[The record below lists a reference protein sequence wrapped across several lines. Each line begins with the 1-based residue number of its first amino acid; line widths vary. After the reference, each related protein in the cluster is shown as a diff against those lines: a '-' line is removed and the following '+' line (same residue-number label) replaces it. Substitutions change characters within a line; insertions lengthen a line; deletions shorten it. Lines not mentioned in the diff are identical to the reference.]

1 MAKISTYPFPS
12 SPTLSDKLIGTD
24 LNDMLMTK
32 NFTISDII
40 SVPGSSTYVPYTG
53 GNNDV
58 FLLGYGFYANE
69 FVVYGGTSSQ
79 FLKADGS
86 IDSNVYALA
95 SSLALYVPYTGATSN
110 VVLGSNTISAS
121 GYIVPG
127 GTSSDFLKADGS
139 VDPSTYLTT
148 SAAASTYVPYTGAT
162 GDVDLGLNRLTAK
175 SLRITTDDAE
185 MIGIS
190 CFPGAQDYF
199 GIGSNGWIMS
209 GFLVDFVNNRY
220 FLGDWGNAVNGTY
233 IKVDDANTRIELSKG
248 IYTNGSEGSSGQ
260 VLTSQGA
267 GLPATWSTPFV
278 VPTLG
283 SFYDTTVQGTAGTA
297 FEIMQFNS
305 TDISTGV
312 SIVNDGLGDPTKIT
326 FSASGVYNI
335 QFSAQLKKTGGAG
348 ATLFYIYLIKDGTPV
363 SNSATAVTLEN
374 NGDLLV
380 AAWNWFITIPS
391 IPSYCQIGWYTNN
404 ANGELH
410 YDAAPVVGIP
420 AIPSVILTV
429 NRVS

>member
-1 MAKISTYPFPS
+1 MAKISTYPGPS
-12 SPTLSDKLIGTD
+12 SPSLSDMLIGTD
-24 LNDMLMTK
+24 VNDMLMTK

-40 SVPGSSTYVPYTG
+40 SVAGSSTYVPYTG
-53 GNNDV
+53 AITNVD
-58 FLLGYGFYANE
+58 LGSYGITAQTLIKA
-69 FVVYGGTSSQ
+69 GGLPTE
-79 FLKADGS
+79 FLKADGTT
-86 IDSNVYALA
+86 DSNVYALA
-95 SSLALYVPYTGATSN
+95 SSITG
-110 VVLGSNTISAS
+110 L
-121 GYIVPG
+121 
-127 GTSSDFLKADGS
+127 
-139 VDPSTYLTT
+139 
-148 SAAASTYVPYTGAT
+148 VPYTGAT
-162 GDVDLGLNRLTAK
+162 GDVDLGANRLTAT

-185 MIGIS
+185 MVGIS
-190 CFPGAQDYF
+190 CFPGAQDF
-199 GIGSNGWIMS
+199 FAIGSNGWTVS

-220 FLGDWGNAVNGTY
+220 FLGDWGSAVNGTY

-248 IYTNGSEGSSGQ
+248 IYTNGTEGSSGQ

-283 SFYDTTVQGTAGTA
+283 SFYDTTVQGTAGAA

-312 SIVNDGLGDPTKIT
+312 SIVNDGLGDPTQIT

-335 QFSAQLKKTGGAG
+335 QFSAQLKKTGGSG
-348 ATLFYIYLIKDGTPV
+348 ATLFYIYLIKDGVPV
-363 SNSATAVTLEN
+363 PNSATAVTLEN

-380 AAWNWFITIPS
+380 AAWNWFITIS
-391 IPSYCQIGWYTNN
+391 ILPSYCQIGWYTNN

>member
-1 MAKISTYPFPS
+1 M
-12 SPTLSDKLIGTD
+12 LIGTD
-24 LNDMLMTK
+24 VNDMLMTK

-40 SVPGSSTYVPYTG
+40 SVAGSSTYVPYTG
-53 GNNDV
+53 ATANV
-58 FLLGYGFYANE
+58 VLGLYNITANSIIKA
-69 FVVYGGTSSQ
+69 GGTSSQ
-79 FLKADGS
+79 FLKADGT

-95 SSLALYVPYTGATSN
+95 SSLAS
-110 VVLGSNTISAS
+110 
-121 GYIVPG
+121 
-127 GTSSDFLKADGS
+127 
-139 VDPSTYLTT
+139 
-148 SAAASTYVPYTGAT
+148 YVPYTGAT
-162 GDVDLGLNRLTAK
+162 GNVDLGSKRLTAQ

-185 MIGIS
+185 MVGIS
-190 CFPGAQDYF
+190 CFPGAQDF
-199 GIGSNGWIMS
+199 FEIGSNGWTMS

-220 FLGDWGNAVNGTY
+220 FLGDWNNTVNGTY
-233 IKVDDANTRIELSKG
+233 IKVDDANSRVEISKA
-248 IYTNGSEGSSGQ
+248 IYTNGTEGTSGQ

-348 ATLFYIYLIKDGTPV
+348 ATLFYIYLIKDGVPV
-363 SNSATAVTLEN
+363 PNSATAVTLEN

-380 AAWNWFITIPS
+380 AAWNWFITIS
-391 IPSYCQIGWYTNN
+391 LLPSYCQIGWYTNN

>member
-1 MAKISTYPFPS
+1 MAKISTYPGPS
-12 SPTLSDKLIGTD
+12 SPSLSDMLIGTD
-24 LNDMLMTK
+24 VNDMLMTK

-40 SVPGSSTYVPYTG
+40 SVAGSSTYVPYTG
-53 GNNDV
+53 ATANV
-58 FLLGYGFYANE
+58 VLGLYNITANSIIKA
-69 FVVYGGTSSQ
+69 GGTSSQ
-79 FLKADGS
+79 FLKADGT

-95 SSLALYVPYTGATSN
+95 SSLAS
-110 VVLGSNTISAS
+110 
-121 GYIVPG
+121 
-127 GTSSDFLKADGS
+127 
-139 VDPSTYLTT
+139 
-148 SAAASTYVPYTGAT
+148 YVPYTGAT
-162 GDVDLGLNRLTAK
+162 GNVDLGSKRLTAQ

-185 MIGIS
+185 MVGIS
-190 CFPGAQDYF
+190 CFPGAQDF
-199 GIGSNGWIMS
+199 FEIGSNGWTMS

-220 FLGDWGNAVNGTY
+220 FLGDWNNTVNGTY
-233 IKVDDANTRIELSKG
+233 IKVDDANSRVEISKA
-248 IYTNGSEGSSGQ
+248 IYTNGTEGTSGQ

-348 ATLFYIYLIKDGTPV
+348 ATLFYIYLIKDGVPV
-363 SNSATAVTLEN
+363 PNSATAVTLEN

-380 AAWNWFITIPS
+380 AAWNWFITIS
-391 IPSYCQIGWYTNN
+391 LLPSYCQIGWYTNN

>member
-1 MAKISTYPFPS
+1 MAKISTYPGPS
-12 SPTLSDKLIGTD
+12 SPSLSDKLIGTD
-24 LNDMLMTK
+24 VNDMLMTK

-40 SVPGSSTYVPYTG
+40 SVAGSSTYVPYTG

-95 SSLALYVPYTGATSN
+95 SSLAS
-110 VVLGSNTISAS
+110 
-121 GYIVPG
+121 
-127 GTSSDFLKADGS
+127 
-139 VDPSTYLTT
+139 
-148 SAAASTYVPYTGAT
+148 YVPYTGAT
-162 GDVDLGLNRLTAK
+162 GDVDLGANRLTAT

-185 MIGIS
+185 MVGIS
-190 CFPGAQDYF
+190 CFPGAQDF
-199 GIGSNGWIMS
+199 FEIGNNGWTVS

-297 FEIMQFNS
+297 FEVMQFNS

-335 QFSAQLKKTGGAG
+335 QFSAQLKKIGGGG
-348 ATLFYIYLIKDGTPV
+348 ATLFYIYLIKDGVPV
-363 SNSATAVTLEN
+363 PNSATAVTLEN

-380 AAWNWFITIPS
+380 AAWNWFITVS
-391 IPSYCQIGWYTNN
+391 LLPSYCQIGWYTNN

-410 YDAAPVVGIP
+410 YDAAPIVGIP

>member
-1 MAKISTYPFPS
+1 MAKISTYPGPS
-12 SPTLSDKLIGTD
+12 SPSLSDMLIGTD
-24 LNDMLMTK
+24 VNDMLMTK

-40 SVPGSSTYVPYTG
+40 SVTGSSTYVPYTG
-53 GNNDV
+53 ATANVD
-58 FLLGYGFYANE
+58 LGAYDITATTFIKL
-69 FVVYGGTSSQ
+69 GGLSTE

-86 IDSNVYALA
+86 IDSNTYALA
-95 SSLALYVPYTGATSN
+95 SSLASYVPYVGATN
-110 VVLGSNTISAS
+110 NLDLGGNDLIATTIIKS
-121 GYIVPG
+121 GG
-127 GTSSDFLKADGS
+127 LATEFLKADGS
-139 VDPSTYLTT
+139 VDSNTYLTT
-148 SAAASTYVPYTGAT
+148 AIISGLVPYTGAT
-162 GDVDLGLNRLTAK
+162 GNVDLGSKRLTAQ

-185 MIGIS
+185 MVGIS
-190 CFPGAQDYF
+190 CFPSAQDF
-199 GIGSNGWIMS
+199 FEIGSNGWTVS

-220 FLGDWGNAVNGTY
+220 FLGDWGSAVNGTY

-297 FEIMQFNS
+297 FEVMQFNS

-335 QFSAQLKKTGGAG
+335 QFSAQLKKIGGGG
-348 ATLFYIYLIKDGTPV
+348 ATLFYIYLIKDGVPV
-363 SNSATAVTLEN
+363 PNSTTAVTLEN

-380 AAWNWFITIPS
+380 AAWNWFITVS
-391 IPSYCQIGWYTNN
+391 LLPSYCQIGWYTNN
-404 ANGELH
+404 TNGELH
-410 YDAAPVVGIP
+410 YDAAPIVGIP

>member
-1 MAKISTYPFPS
+1 MAKISTYPGPS
-12 SPTLSDKLIGTD
+12 SPSLSDMLIGTD
-24 LNDMLMTK
+24 VNDMLMTK

-40 SVPGSSTYVPYTG
+40 SVAGSSTYVPYTG

-58 FLLGYGFYANE
+58 FLLGYGFHANE

-86 IDSNVYALA
+86 IDSNAYALA
-95 SSLALYVPYTGATSN
+95 SSLASYVPYVGATN
-110 VVLGSNTISAS
+110 NLDLGGNDLIATTIIKS
-121 GYIVPG
+121 GG
-127 GTSSDFLKADGS
+127 LATEFLKADGS
-139 VDPSTYLTT
+139 IDSNTYLTT
-148 SAAASTYVPYTGAT
+148 AIISGLVPYTGAT
-162 GDVDLGLNRLTAK
+162 GNVDLGSKRLTAQ

-185 MIGIS
+185 MVGIS
-190 CFPGAQDYF
+190 CFPSAQDF
-199 GIGSNGWIMS
+199 FEIGSNGWTVS

-220 FLGDWGNAVNGTY
+220 FLGDWGSAVNGTY

-278 VPTLG
+278 VPALG

-335 QFSAQLKKTGGAG
+335 QFSAQLKKIGGGG
-348 ATLFYIYLIKDGTPV
+348 ATLFYIYLIKDGVPV
-363 SNSATAVTLEN
+363 PDSATAVTLEN

-380 AAWNWFITIPS
+380 AAWNWFITIS
-391 IPSYCQIGWYTNN
+391 LLPSYCQIGWYTNN

-429 NRVS
+429 NRVA

>member
-1 MAKISTYPFPS
+1 MAKISTYPGPS
-12 SPTLSDKLIGTD
+12 SPSLSDMLIGTD
-24 LNDMLMTK
+24 VNDMLMTK

-40 SVPGSSTYVPYTG
+40 SVAGSSTYVPYTG
-53 GNNDV
+53 AITNVD
-58 FLLGYGFYANE
+58 LGSYGITAQTLIKA
-69 FVVYGGTSSQ
+69 GGLPTE
-79 FLKADGS
+79 FLKADGTT
-86 IDSNVYALA
+86 DSNVYALA
-95 SSLALYVPYTGATSN
+95 SSITG
-110 VVLGSNTISAS
+110 L
-121 GYIVPG
+121 
-127 GTSSDFLKADGS
+127 
-139 VDPSTYLTT
+139 
-148 SAAASTYVPYTGAT
+148 VPYTGAT
-162 GDVDLGLNRLTAK
+162 GDVDLGANRLTAT

-185 MIGIS
+185 MVGIS
-190 CFPGAQDYF
+190 CFPGAQDF
-199 GIGSNGWIMS
+199 FAIGSNGWTVS

-220 FLGDWGNAVNGTY
+220 FLGDWGSAVNGTY

-248 IYTNGSEGSSGQ
+248 IYTNGTEGSSGQ

-283 SFYDTTVQGTAGTA
+283 SFYDTTVQGTAGAA

-312 SIVNDGLGDPTKIT
+312 SIVNDGLGDPTQIT

-348 ATLFYIYLIKDGTPV
+348 ATLFYIYLIKDGVPV
-363 SNSATAVTLEN
+363 PNSATAVTLEN

-380 AAWNWFITIPS
+380 AAWNWFITIS
-391 IPSYCQIGWYTNN
+391 ILPSYCQIGWYTNN

>member
-1 MAKISTYPFPS
+1 MARISTYPGPS
-12 SPTLSDKLIGTD
+12 SPSLSDMLIGTD
-24 LNDMLMTK
+24 VNDMNATK
-32 NFTISDII
+32 NFTIGDIM
-40 SVPGSSTYVPYTG
+40 SVPGSST
-53 GNNDV
+53 
-58 FLLGYGFYANE
+58 
-69 FVVYGGTSSQ
+69 
-79 FLKADGS
+79 
-86 IDSNVYALA
+86 
-95 SSLALYVPYTGATSN
+95 YVPYTGATSN

-139 VDPSTYLTT
+139 VDSTAYVPYNGASASVNLGSNNITANSFIKLGGLSTEFLKADGSVDSSTYLTA

-199 GIGSNGWIMS
+199 AIGSNGWTSS

-233 IKVDDANTRIELSKG
+233 IKIDDANSRIELSKG
-248 IYTNGSEGSSGQ
+248 IYTNASEGAVGQ
-260 VLTSQGA
+260 VLTSQGP
-267 GLPATWSTPFV
+267 GVPATWSTPFV

-283 SFYDTTVQGTAGTA
+283 SFYDTTTQTTAGTTN
-297 FEIMQFNS
+297 ELMQFNN
-305 TDISTGV
+305 TDISTGI
-312 SIVNDGLGDPTKIT
+312 SITNDGLGDPTKIT
-326 FSASGVYNI
+326 FSATGVYNI

-348 ATLFYIYLIKDGTPV
+348 ATIFYIYLIENGTPV
-363 SNSATAVTLEN
+363 PNSSTAVTLEN

-380 AAWNWFITIPS
+380 AAWNWFITISSLPA
-391 IPSYCQIGWYTNN
+391 YCQIGWYTTN

>member
-1 MAKISTYPFPS
+1 MAKISTYPGPS
-12 SPTLSDKLIGTD
+12 SPSLSDMLIGTD
-24 LNDMLMTK
+24 VNDMLMTK

-40 SVPGSSTYVPYTG
+40 SVAGSSTYVPYTG
-53 GNNDV
+53 ATTNVDLGAYGITAQTLIKAGGLPTEFLKADGTTDTNVVPYVGATNNLDLGGND
-58 FLLGYGFYANE
+58 LIATTIIKS
-69 FVVYGGTSSQ
+69 GGLATE

-95 SSLALYVPYTGATSN
+95 SSLAS
-110 VVLGSNTISAS
+110 
-121 GYIVPG
+121 
-127 GTSSDFLKADGS
+127 
-139 VDPSTYLTT
+139 
-148 SAAASTYVPYTGAT
+148 YVPYTGAT
-162 GDVDLGLNRLTAK
+162 GDVDLGANRLTA
-175 SLRITTDDAE
+175 DAILARASTQILYLSPTPFDGVGLKLE
-185 MIGIS
+185 
-190 CFPGAQDYF
+190 
-199 GIGSNGWIMS
+199 
-209 GFLVDFVNNRY
+209 FLTGVY
-220 FLGDWGNAVNGTY
+220 SLGDYTSLSGGTY
-233 IKVDDANTRIELSKG
+233 IIVDDANTRIELSKG

>member
-1 MAKISTYPFPS
+1 MSKISTYPGPS
-12 SPTLSDKLIGTD
+12 LPSLSDKLIGTD
-24 LNDMLMTK
+24 VNDMLMTK

-40 SVPGSSTYVPYTG
+40 SVAGSSTYVPYTG

-58 FLLGYGFYANE
+58 FLPGYGFYANE

-95 SSLALYVPYTGATSN
+95 SSITG
-110 VVLGSNTISAS
+110 L
-121 GYIVPG
+121 
-127 GTSSDFLKADGS
+127 
-139 VDPSTYLTT
+139 
-148 SAAASTYVPYTGAT
+148 VPYTGAT
-162 GDVDLGLNRLTAK
+162 GDVDLGANKLTA
-175 SLRITTDDAE
+175 DA
-185 MIGIS
+185 ILARSSTGILYLS
-190 CFPGAQDYF
+190 PSPFDTVGLKLE
-199 GIGSNGWIMS
+199 
-209 GFLVDFVNNRY
+209 FLTGVY
-220 FLGDWGNAVNGTY
+220 SLGDYTSLSGGTY
-233 IKVDDANTRIELSKG
+233 IIVDDANTRIELSKG

-283 SFYDTTVQGTAGTA
+283 SFYDTTVQGTAGTV